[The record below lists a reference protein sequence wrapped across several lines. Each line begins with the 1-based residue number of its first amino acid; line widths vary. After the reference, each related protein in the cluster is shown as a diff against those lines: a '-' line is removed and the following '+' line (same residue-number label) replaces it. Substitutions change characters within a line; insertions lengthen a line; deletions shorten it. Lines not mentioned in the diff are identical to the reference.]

1 MTTNEKIVSF
11 IKQTFNQHDSF
22 IPLHEPR
29 FYGNE
34 RKYVL
39 DAIDSTFVSSVGE
52 YVNRFE
58 KMMAETAGTKYAVAT
73 VNGTAALHI
82 ALLMAGVE
90 KETEVLTQ
98 NFTFVAT
105 TNAISYIGATPH
117 IIDIEESALG
127 MSPKKLKER
136 LAEVVEMRGDL
147 PFNKQT
153 GKRISACVPM
163 HTFGFVSLI
172 EEIIEICNHYN
183 IKVVEDA
190 AECIGSTLNGKP
202 AGSFGLLGTFSFNGN
217 KTITCGGGGAIV
229 TNDEALAKRAK
240 HITTTSKVPHKY
252 KYNHDEVAY
261 NYRMPNLNAAMACA
275 QLEMLPEFIQNKRE
289 LANLYSKFFKGLNIT
304 FITEREGTE
313 ANYWLNAIL
322 LNNLE
327 QRDEFLEFTN
337 SNNVMTRPGWELMHT
352 LEMYKD
358 SPKGDLANSIDI
370 YNRLVNIPSSV
381 RVNN

>member
-11 IKQTFNQHDSF
+11 IKQTFNQQDSF

-90 KETEVLTQ
+90 KNTEVLTQ

-117 IIDIEESALG
+117 IIDIEERALG

-136 LAEVVEMRGDL
+136 LVEVVEMRGDL

-289 LANLYSKFFKGLNIT
+289 LANLYANFFKELNIT

-370 YNRLVNIPSSV
+370 YNKLVNIPSSV